1 MTSNLRQHNVQI
13 FTSGTKN
20 TYYLREMT
28 RIIYLALCVL
38 LIPAITACS
47 AQPPMKYETDPN
59 LRALL
64 SKPAAYPQV
73 NFAVMTDL
81 HTYNPDLGTE
91 GKAFEDYVAGDYKL
105 TKESAEIL
113 QTAAGQINSE
123 NVSFVLVPG
132 DLTDHG
138 DRASHELVVQCLKQ
152 LQASGKKV
160 YVIPGNHDIDNPNAV
175 SYAGNFIQS
184 VPNITAEE
192 FEQIYADFGYKDAL
206 YRDPAS
212 LSYVAE
218 PQEGLWLLALDSCR
232 YQGKAGETETV
243 TGGRFSP
250 QTLEWIED
258 MLIKA
263 AQAGKAVIAM
273 EHHPVTEHFDG
284 MATYFPEY
292 VIENYQAVS
301 RLLAAYNVRLVF
313 TGHFHAQDITERTW
327 PDINKFLFDVETGS
341 LVTYPC
347 PYRVIN
353 IDGAQ
358 KATIRTVHIESIAS
372 HPQDFQGYAEAQL
385 ESGVT
390 ATAASMIASYGVD
403 RTEAQNL
410 AAQVA
415 RAMVAHL
422 AGDEKLPAGQ
432 TAIQENG
439 LSPLAWIGVEFKKGL
454 VDSLWRD
461 LPPPDNNVR
470 LDLGTG
476 GWQ

>member
-1 MTSNLRQHNVQI
+1 M
-13 FTSGTKN
+13 
-20 TYYLREMT
+20 
-28 RIIYLALCVL
+28 LCVL
-38 LIPAITACS
+38 LIAAVTACV
-47 AQPPMKYETDPN
+47 AQPPLKYEADPT
-59 LRALL
+59 LQALL
-64 SKPAAYPQV
+64 DKPPAYPQV

-81 HTYNPDLGTE
+81 HTYDPDLGTE
-91 GKAFEDYVAGDYKL
+91 GKAFENYVAGDYKL
-105 TKESAEIL
+105 TRESAEIL
-113 QTAAGQINSE
+113 QTAIGKINSE

-138 DRASHELVVQCLKQ
+138 DRATHELVAQYLKQ

-175 SYAGNFIQS
+175 SYSGNFIQR

-232 YQGKAGETETV
+232 YKDKLGETETL

-250 QTLEWIED
+250 QTLGWIED

-263 AQAGKAVIAM
+263 AQANKAVIAM

-284 MATYFPEY
+284 MATYFPQY

-347 PYRVIN
+347 PYRVVN
-353 IDGAQ
+353 IDGSQ
-358 KATIRTVHIESIAS
+358 KADIRSMRIQSIAS

-385 ESGVT
+385 ENGVT
-390 ATAASMIASYGVD
+390 ATAENMIASYGVD
-403 RTEAQNL
+403 GPEAQKL

-415 RAMVAHL
+415 QAAVAHL
-422 AGDEKLPAGQ
+422 AGDEKPPAGQ
-432 TAIQENG
+432 EAIQENG
-439 LSPLAWIGVEFKKGL
+439 LSLRAWIGVELNKGL
-454 VDSLWRD
+454 IDSLWRD
-461 LPPPDNNVR
+461 LPPPDNNVT
-470 LDLGTG
+470 LDLKTG

>member
-1 MTSNLRQHNVQI
+1 MTSNLPQYNIQI
-13 FTSGTKN
+13 FTFSAKN

-38 LIPAITACS
+38 LIPAVTACS
-47 AQPPMKYETDPN
+47 AQQPLKYETDPA
-59 LRALL
+59 LHALL
-64 SKPAAYPQV
+64 DKPAAYPQV

-81 HTYNPDLGTE
+81 HTYDPGLGTE
-91 GKAFEDYVAGDYKL
+91 GKAFENYVAGDYKL

-113 QTAAGQINSE
+113 QTAIGQINGE

-138 DRASHELVVQCLKQ
+138 DRTSHELVAQYLKQ
-152 LQASGKKV
+152 LQATGKKV

-184 VPNITAEE
+184 VPDITAEE
-192 FEQIYADFGYKDAL
+192 FAQIYADFGYKDAL

-218 PQEGLWLLALDSCR
+218 PQQGLWLLALDSAR
-232 YQGKAGETETV
+232 YKDKIGETETV

-263 AQAGKAVIAM
+263 AQSGKAVIAM

-301 RLLAAYNVRLVF
+301 RLFAAYNVRLVF
-313 TGHFHAQDITERTW
+313 TGHFHAQDITERSW

-353 IDGAQ
+353 IDESQ
-358 KATIRTVHIESIAS
+358 KATIRSVRIQSIVS
-372 HPQDFQGYAEAQL
+372 HPQDFQAYAQAQL
-385 ESGVT
+385 ENGVT
-390 ATAASMIASYGVD
+390 ATATNMIASYGVD
-403 RTEAQNL
+403 RPEAEKL
-410 AAQVA
+410 GAQVA
-415 RAMVAHL
+415 QAVVAHI

-432 TAIQENG
+432 PAIQENG
-439 LSPLAWIGVEFKKGL
+439 LSPLAWMGVQFKKGL
-454 VDSLWRD
+454 VESLWKD
-461 LPPPDNNVR
+461 LPPPDNNVT
-470 LDLGTG
+470 LDLKTG